1 MSTFIAALV
10 DSLMNITYKTIKDI
24 PIDMVVALYNAST
37 LGERR
42 PVDDIQRMRAMFQH
56 ANLIVSAWDG
66 DKLVGI
72 ARSLSDFAF
81 CTYLSDLAVDTAY
94 QQKGI
99 GKELIRRTQSLG
111 GKATI
116 YLFSAPAAVEYYPKI
131 GFSQGDGFI
140 LRPDENL
147 V

>member
-1 MSTFIAALV
+1 VTIFSIALTGNF
-10 DSLMNITYKTIKDI
+10 MNITYKTVNDI
-24 PIDMVVALYNAST
+24 PMDVVIALYNAST
-37 LGERR
+37 LGARR
-42 PVDDIQRMRAMFQH
+42 PVDDIQRMKSMFQH
-56 ANLIVSAWDG
+56 ANLVVSAWDD

-94 QQKGI
+94 QHKGI
-99 GKELIRRTQSLG
+99 GKELIRRTKSLG
-111 GKATI
+111 GQATI
-116 YLFSAPAAVEYYPKI
+116 YLFSAPAAVGYYPKI

-140 LRPDENL
+140 LRADENI